1 MNTGTISSPNLVF
14 HHLWDFCSPK
24 CQTNPN
30 PLIICRSQQSI
41 INGLTFYEVNFVTII
56 SHYAFNISHILIMVF
71 WENTQN
77 QHIKDPCNALH
88 LQSSWIIVSGILAR
102 RKSTACPQ
110 VYAVYKLK
118 GHYAPFSC
126 SLKSAYIWQRSKHD
140 PPSGVEMYKFHYIC
154 GLAYKDHILYTTRWV

>member
-88 LQSSWIIVSGILAR
+88 LQSSWIIVLGILAR

-118 GHYAPFSC
+118 GHIMLHFPAVSNRPIYG
-126 SLKSAYIWQRSKHD
+126 KD
-140 PPSGVEMYKFHYIC
+140 PNMTHPLVWRCTNSITFV
-154 GLAYKDHILYTTRWV
+154 V